1 MRSSSYIPGIVL
13 IIVGSIFL
21 LQKQNLIPNIGPLMR
36 DWWPVILIVVGVIL
50 LVRRSR
56 RGA

>member
-13 IIVGSIFL
+13 ILLGGYFL
-21 LQKQNLIPNIGPLMR
+21 LEKQNLIPNIGPLMR
-36 DWWPVILIVVGVIL
+36 DWWPVILIVIGVTL

-56 RGA
+56 RGG